1 LQLGADAISAIRS
14 HAAELLSDMAAWEN
28 VATAT
33 NFVPILA

>member
-28 VATAT
+28 VATAIK
-33 NFVPILA
+33 FAPIVA